1 MFVVFL
7 KFSANKDRAG
17 AFMDAHNS
25 WLRRGFDAGVFVL
38 AGSLQPRLGGG
49 ILAHS
54 VSREALEARVA
65 EDPFVAEG
73 IVSAEIVELAPAKAD
88 PRLDFL
94 VA

>member
-17 AFMDAHNS
+17 AFMDGHNA
-25 WLRRGFDAGVFVL
+25 WLKRGFDDGVFVL

-49 ILAHS
+49 ILAHGT
-54 VSREALEARVA
+54 SRAELEARVS

-73 IVSAEIVELAPAKAD
+73 IVSAEIVELAPAKVD

-94 VA
+94 AV